1 MIIKDKITING
12 TTYDRTYSDSGMK
25 IERDGALYDEAVDP
39 LDSGR
44 EYTET
49 DVSIESYNEDAKEDD
64 YIEALGEFGV
74 ETREKSDD
82 EI

>member
-1 MIIKDKITING
+1 MIVKTTKTING
-12 TTYDRTYSDSGMK
+12 VTYDYSYSDSGMK
-25 IERDGALYDEAVDP
+25 IERDGALYDEAIDP

-49 DVSIESYNEDAKEDD
+49 DVPIESYDEEAEESD

-74 ETREKSDD
+74 TTND
-82 EI
+82 EA